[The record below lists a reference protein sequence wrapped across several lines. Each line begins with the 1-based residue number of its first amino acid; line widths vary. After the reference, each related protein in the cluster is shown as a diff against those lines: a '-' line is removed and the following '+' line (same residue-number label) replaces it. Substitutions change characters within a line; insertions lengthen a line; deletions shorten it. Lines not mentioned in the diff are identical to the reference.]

1 MILIQTS
8 KLAGGLK
15 MNKENLI
22 LEAEYADIILTLLRP
37 PYMITSIAKLTFISF
52 CIKWEDNISSY
63 KNRSKDFVDVFFRN
77 ISLKLL
83 AHYEEIYAIFHF
95 IDMLKTTGV
104 AIVNGDE
111 IEMIVELPHHTENKF
126 LQFCEGK
133 FPNPIIEV
141 NRLDV
146 KATLEE
152 VIRYV

>member
-1 MILIQTS
+1 
-8 KLAGGLK
+8 
-15 MNKENLI
+15 
-22 LEAEYADIILTLLRP
+22 
-37 PYMITSIAKLTFISF
+37 
-52 CIKWEDNISSY
+52 
-63 KNRSKDFVDVFFRN
+63 
-77 ISLKLL
+77 
-83 AHYEEIYAIFHF
+83 
-95 IDMLKTTGV
+95 MLKTTGV